1 MDGLP
6 VSVNAAIVGVGSDEA
21 APKVVVETLGELGH
35 RFVHVKQV
43 VSGAPLLPTLTA
55 WVEDPTLDI
64 VIVVTPDVGSV
75 RDTLDPLVTRDL
87 PGFAELFRIAAF
99 GEIGS
104 SAMLL
109 DADAARCGNTFVF
122 VLPNLVGAVKVA
134 LERLLIPQLD
144 TRTRPISLA
153 SKFPRLREAA
163 PRRAKTESGSG
174 VHPIAPARTVP
185 PPVPRTMTAPI
196 GEIVRTPA
204 VAAAEEPVMIA
215 SDAAILIPPAVIVD
229 DPEPAKA
236 AATPDQ
242 TAAFVASL
250 EAHAREVRRTQSQVA
265 VLPQRPKTEPPP
277 VPKKTDAELKAE
289 RDAQVTE
296 AISKVEPL
304 PRAKNMTTPQ
314 QWASASSAIAKITSK
329 PAEPTL
335 AALQSRDRVIAVPA
349 QRSGRRLL
357 WVPVAL
363 LIGGG
368 TGLLVKTQ
376 FSGNRSA
383 DAADQP
389 SPQPPPAQ
397 VAETPPPVDQPA
409 PLPPE
414 EPIEITVQVPVGS
427 AETPDLT
434 SVAQQAPHHH
444 HAAATPP
451 PAETGSDTDV
461 ADPRTHPDIAPASPD
476 CDEASCILERYEREC
491 CARYKPAA
499 EAPPPAPPALPA
511 TLDKTAVKDGIAGV
525 KPLVQQCGEQH
536 RALGEVEIT
545 LTVDASG
552 QVTGAVVAA
561 SPDPELGTCVAK
573 ALERATFAKTQTGA
587 VFTYPFMF

>member
-6 VSVNAAIVGVGSDEA
+6 VSVNAAIVGVGADEA
-21 APKVVVETLGELGH
+21 APKVVVEKLGELGH

-43 VSGAPLLPTLTA
+43 VAGDPLLPTLTA

-134 LERLLIPQLD
+134 LEQLLIPQLD

-174 VHPIAPARTVP
+174 VHPMAPARTVP

-215 SDAAILIPPAVIVD
+215 SDAAILIPPAVSVD
-229 DPEPAKA
+229 EPEPAKA

-277 VPKKTDAELKAE
+277 LPKKTDAELKAD

-304 PRAKNMTTPQ
+304 P
-314 QWASASSAIAKITSK
+314 
-329 PAEPTL
+329 
-335 AALQSRDRVIAVPA
+335 
-349 QRSGRRLL
+349 
-357 WVPVAL
+357 
-363 LIGGG
+363 
-368 TGLLVKTQ
+368 
-376 FSGNRSA
+376 
-383 DAADQP
+383 
-389 SPQPPPAQ
+389 
-397 VAETPPPVDQPA
+397 ETP
-409 PLPPE
+409 
-414 EPIEITVQVPVGS
+414 
-427 AETPDLT
+427 
-434 SVAQQAPHHH
+434 
-444 HAAATPP
+444 
-451 PAETGSDTDV
+451 
-461 ADPRTHPDIAPASPD
+461 
-476 CDEASCILERYEREC
+476 
-491 CARYKPAA
+491 
-499 EAPPPAPPALPA
+499 
-511 TLDKTAVKDGIAGV
+511 
-525 KPLVQQCGEQH
+525 
-536 RALGEVEIT
+536 RA
-545 LTVDASG
+545 
-552 QVTGAVVAA
+552 
-561 SPDPELGTCVAK
+561 
-573 ALERATFAKTQTGA
+573 
-587 VFTYPFMF
+587 